1 MDNYLDSTGQDHID
15 SLTDSVRL
23 SRRGFAVTS
32 LAAGFAA
39 AVSPV
44 AKATITTD
52 SDGLAA
58 GEVKI
63 PVADGVAPGYR
74 AMPAKGTH
82 FPTIIVIQEIFGVH
96 EHIRDLC
103 RRLAKLGYYAI
114 ATELYARQG
123 DVSKLTDIQDIM
135 KVVATVPNDQ
145 VMSDLD
151 ASVAFAKGEKADTAK
166 LGVTGF
172 CYGGGKTWLYTAH
185 NPDVKAGVAWYGP
198 LVGQPGRPGPYP
210 IDVAGQIKGRVLG
223 LYGGKDTGI
232 TEDARN
238 QMLAALKA
246 AGDTKSKII
255 VYPDAQHGFNADYRP
270 SYNEAAAKDGWAKML
285 AWFKGHGVA

>member
-1 MDNYLDSTGQDHID
+1 MDTYQDHID

-44 AKATITTD
+44 HAAVITTD
-52 SDGLAA
+52 SDGLTA

-63 PVADGVAPGYR
+63 PVKDGMVPGYR
-74 AMPAKGTH
+74 AMPAKGH
-82 FPTIIVIQEIFGVH
+82 SFPTVLVIQEIFGVH
-96 EHIRDLC
+96 EHIKDLC

-114 ATELYARQG
+114 ATELYAREG
-123 DVSKLTDIQDIM
+123 DVSKLDMQEIM
-135 KVVATVPNDQ
+135 KIVPTVPNDQ

-151 ASVAFAKGEKADTAK
+151 ASVAFAKSEHADTEK

-172 CYGGGKTWLYTAH
+172 CYGGGKAWLYTAY
-185 NPDVKAGVAWYGP
+185 NPAVKAGVAWYGQ
-198 LVGQPGRPGPYP
+198 LVNRPGVPGP
-210 IDVAGQIKGRVLG
+210 VAIDVADKIKGRVLG

-232 TEDARN
+232 TAEARD
-238 QMLAALKA
+238 QMIAALKA
-246 AGDTKSKII
+246 AGDTKSRIV

-270 SYNEAAAKDGWAKML
+270 SYDEAAAKDGWAKML
-285 AWFKGHGVA
+285 AWFKSHGVA

>member
-1 MDNYLDSTGQDHID
+1 MDIYEDHIA

-23 SRRGFAVTS
+23 SRRGFAVTT

-52 SDGLAA
+52 SDGLVA

-63 PVADGVAPGYR
+63 PVADGSIPGYR
-74 AMPAKGTH
+74 AMPAKGQG
-82 FPTIIVIQEIFGVH
+82 FPTILVIQEIFGVH
-96 EHIRDLC
+96 EHIKDIC
-103 RRLAKLGYYAI
+103 RRLAKLGFYAI
-114 ATELYARQG
+114 AAELYAREG
-123 DVSKLTDIQDIM
+123 DVSKLSDIQDIM
-135 KVVATVPNDQ
+135 KVVSTVPNDQ
-145 VMSDLD
+145 VMTDLD
-151 ASVAFAKGEKADTAK
+151 STVAFAKSEHADTAK

-172 CYGGGKTWLYTAH
+172 CWGGGKTWLYTAH
-185 NPDVKAGVAWYGP
+185 NPAVKAGVAWYGP
-198 LVGQPGRPGPYP
+198 LVGRPGMPGAAP
-210 IDVAGQIKGRVLG
+210 IDVADKIKGRVLG

-232 TEDARN
+232 TAENRD

-246 AGDTKSKII
+246 AGDTTSNII

-270 SYNEAAAKDGWAKML
+270 SYNEEAARDGWSKML
-285 AWFKGHGVA
+285 AWFKAHGVA

>member
-1 MDNYLDSTGQDHID
+1 MDIYEDHAR

-52 SDGLAA
+52 SEGITA

-63 PVADGVAPGYR
+63 PVKDGTIPGYR
-74 AMPAKGTH
+74 ATPAKGKH
-82 FPTIIVIQEIFGVH
+82 FPTVLVIQEIFGVH
-96 EHIRDLC
+96 EHIKDLC
-103 RRLAKLGYYAI
+103 RRLAKLGYYAV
-114 ATELYARQG
+114 AAELYARQG
-123 DVSKLTDIQDIM
+123 DVSKITDIKDIM
-135 KVVATVPNDQ
+135 PIVASVSNDQ

-151 ASVAFAKGEKADTAK
+151 ASVEFAKSEGADTAK

-172 CYGGGKTWLYTAH
+172 CWGGGKTWIYTAH
-185 NPDVKAGVAWYGP
+185 NPKVKAGVAWYGP
-198 LVGQPGRPGPYP
+198 LVARPGMAGTAP
-210 IDVAGQIKGRVLG
+210 IDVAKDIKGRVLG

-232 TEDARN
+232 TPENRE

-246 AGDTKSKII
+246 AGDDKSTIK
-255 VYPDAQHGFNADYRP
+255 VFAEAQHGFNADYRP
-270 SYNEAAAKDGWAKML
+270 SYDEASAKAGWADML
-285 AWFKGHGVA
+285 AWFKAHGVG

>member
-1 MDNYLDSTGQDHID
+1 MDIYEDHAK

-23 SRRGFAVTS
+23 TRRGFAVTS

-52 SDGLAA
+52 ADGLTA

-63 PVADGVAPGYR
+63 PVKDGTAPGYR

-82 FPTIIVIQEIFGVH
+82 FPTVLVIQEVFGVH

-103 RRLAKLGYYAI
+103 RRLAKLGYYAV

-123 DVSKLTDIQDIM
+123 DVSKLTDISDVLKI
-135 KVVATVPNDQ
+135 VATVPNDQ

-151 ASVAFAKGEKADTAK
+151 ASVAFAKSEGADTAK
-166 LGVTGF
+166 LAVTGF
-172 CYGGGKTWLYTAH
+172 CWGGGKTWLYTAH
-185 NPDVKAGVAWYGP
+185 NPKVKAGVAWYGP
-198 LVGQPGRPGPYP
+198 LAGRPGMSGPTP
-210 IDVAGQIKGRVLG
+210 IDVAAEIKGRVLG
-223 LYGGKDTGI
+223 LYGGLDTGI
-232 TEDARN
+232 TQEHRD
-238 QMLAALKA
+238 QMTAALKA
-246 AGDTKSKII
+246 AGDAKSRII
-255 VYPDAQHGFNADYRP
+255 VFPEAQHGFNADYRP
-270 SYNEAAAKDGWAKML
+270 SYNEAAAKEGWGDML
-285 AWFKGHGVA
+285 SWFKEHGVA

>member
-1 MDNYLDSTGQDHID
+1 MDTYTDHLK
-15 SLTDSVRL
+15 SLADSVRL
-23 SRRGFAVTS
+23 TRRGFAVTS

-52 SDGLAA
+52 AEGLDA
-58 GEVKI
+58 GEIKI
-63 PVADGVAPGYR
+63 PVKDGAAPGYR
-74 AMPAKGTH
+74 ARPVKGTH
-82 FPTIIVIQEIFGVH
+82 FPTVLVIQEVFGVH

-123 DVSKLTDIQDIM
+123 DVSKLTDINDII
-135 KVVATVPNDQ
+135 KIVAKVPNEQ

-151 ASVAFAKGEKADTAK
+151 ASVTFAKSEGANTEK

-172 CYGGGKTWLYTAH
+172 CWGGGKTWIYTAH
-185 NPDVKAGVAWYGP
+185 NQKVKAGVAWYGP
-198 LVGQPGRPGPYP
+198 LVARPQMGGGVAPV
-210 IDVAGQIKGRVLG
+210 DVADDIKGRVLG

-232 TEDARN
+232 TEENRN

-246 AGDTKSKII
+246 DGDTKSKI
-255 VYPDAQHGFNADYRP
+255 VVFPDAQHGFNADYRP
-270 SYNEAAAKDGWAKML
+270 SYNEAAAKDGWAQML
-285 AWFKGHGVA
+285 AWFKTHGVA

>member
-1 MDNYLDSTGQDHID
+1 MDIYEDHAK
-15 SLTDSVRL
+15 SLTDSVRMT
-23 SRRGFAVTS
+23 RRGFAVTS

-52 SDGLAA
+52 DTGLTA
-58 GEVKI
+58 GEIKI
-63 PVADGVAPGYR
+63 PVKDGTAPGYR
-74 AMPAKGTH
+74 AKPAKGKH
-82 FPTIIVIQEIFGVH
+82 FPTVLVIQEVFGVH

-123 DVSKLTDIQDIM
+123 DVSKLTDIGDII
-135 KVVATVPNDQ
+135 KIVATVPNDQ

-151 ASVAFAKGEKADTAK
+151 ASVEFAKSEGANTAK

-172 CYGGGKTWLYTAH
+172 CWGGGKTWIYTAH
-185 NPDVKAGVAWYGP
+185 NPKVKAGVAWYGP
-198 LVGQPGRPGPYP
+198 LVARPQMGGGTAP
-210 IDVAGQIKGRVLG
+210 IDVAAEIKGRVLG

-232 TEDARN
+232 TEENRN
-238 QMLAALKA
+238 QMMTALKA
-246 AGDTKSKII
+246 SGDSKSHI
-255 VYPDAQHGFNADYRP
+255 VVFEEAQHGFNADYRP
-270 SYNEAAAKDGWAKML
+270 SYDEKSAKAGWADML
-285 AWFKGHGVA
+285 SWFKEHGVD

>member
-1 MDNYLDSTGQDHID
+1 MDVYQDHID
-15 SLTDSVRL
+15 SLTDSIRL

-52 SDGLAA
+52 SEGLIA

-63 PVADGVAPGYR
+63 PTTDGSIPGYR
-74 AMPAKGTH
+74 AMPAKGH
-82 FPTIIVIQEIFGVH
+82 NFPTILVIQEIFGVH
-96 EHIRDLC
+96 EHIKDLC

-114 ATELYARQG
+114 AAELYAREG
-123 DVSKLTDIQDIM
+123 DVSKLTDINDIL
-135 KVVATVPNDQ
+135 KIVATVPNDQ
-145 VMSDLD
+145 VMTDLD
-151 ASVAFAKGEKADTAK
+151 ATEAFAKSEHADTAK

-172 CYGGGKTWLYTAH
+172 CWGGGKTWLYTAH
-185 NPDVKAGVAWYGP
+185 NPKVKAGVAWYGP
-198 LVGQPGRPGPYP
+198 LVGRPGAPGP
-210 IDVAGQIKGRVLG
+210 VPLDVADKIKGRALG

-232 TEDARN
+232 TAENRD

-246 AGDTKSKII
+246 AGDTKSNII
-255 VYPDAQHGFNADYRP
+255 VYPEAQHGFNADYRP
-270 SYNEAAAKDGWAKML
+270 SYNEEAAKDGWSKML
-285 AWFKGHGVA
+285 AWFKAHGVA